1 MSLLCQP
8 MFRIQWYQVMQ
19 GYISKTMFRPIV
31 LLALIVFGSVPSY
44 ASTPSIM
51 ILGDSIS
58 AAYGIPTDKGWVKL
72 LQDQLSHQHS
82 TLDYQVINASIS
94 GETTGGALTRLPK
107 LLKMHQPNIV
117 IIELGGNDG
126 LRGFPI
132 MTLRNNL
139 DQLIS
144 LSQTAGAKV
153 LIAGMRIPPNYGPRY
168 TSQFYDSYRLA
179 AQKFQVALVPFL
191 LDEIAQHPEL
201 MQRDGIHPTE
211 EAQPK
216 ILQNVLPV
224 LQSLI

>member
-1 MSLLCQP
+1 